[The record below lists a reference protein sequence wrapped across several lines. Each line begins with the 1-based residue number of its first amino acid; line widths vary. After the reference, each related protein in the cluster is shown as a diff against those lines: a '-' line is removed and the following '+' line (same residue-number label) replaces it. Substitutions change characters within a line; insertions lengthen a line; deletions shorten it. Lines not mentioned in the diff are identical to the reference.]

1 MKQELRSFALLLFGI
16 LLVEASRTMGGLE
29 VDERSQFLLLAGLV
43 SGLWGADPH
52 VFSQGIKRP
61 FAPKS

>member
-29 VDERSQFLLLAGLV
+29 VDERSQFLLLAGLA
-43 SGLWGADPH
+43 SGLWGLIRM
-52 VFSQGIKRP
+52 F
-61 FAPKS
+61 FPKE